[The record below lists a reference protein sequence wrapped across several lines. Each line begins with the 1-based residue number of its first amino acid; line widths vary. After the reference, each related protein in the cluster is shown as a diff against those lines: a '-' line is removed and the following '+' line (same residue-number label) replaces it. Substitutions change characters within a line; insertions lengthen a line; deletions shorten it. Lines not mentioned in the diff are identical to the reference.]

1 MLFRL
6 IALVLFVTVGGWA
19 AAQKP
24 SAGKEDPLAP
34 RPVPLTTRDGAK
46 LQSYYFPTD
55 RGKES
60 VPVLLIHEW
69 KGQAGAFLPLIQAL
83 TVAGHPVLAI
93 EYRGHGNSRQYVDAS
108 GKEQEYNPARMSKND
123 IEAIIKFDLEEAKQF
138 LKAENN
144 AGRVNLNALVVVGV
158 GEGAIL
164 GGLWSMRDWAF
175 RSVGRLKQGQDV
187 KGLIYISPER
197 NLQGVPIEPAL
208 RDPNL
213 LRLPT
218 MIVAGGQSDQA
229 RDVERV
235 ASRIE
240 AAKKRAGGGTAAGFE
255 MLMVPTPLSGAALV
269 VNGPGVI
276 AKIVAFIDAN
286 ITSDATINP
295 WVERP

>member
-1 MLFRL
+1 MFS
-6 IALVLFVTVGGWA
+6 TGGFA
-19 AAQKP
+19 ISQNP
-24 SAGKEDPLAP
+24 PGGTEDPLAP

-60 VPVLLIHEW
+60 VPVLLLHEW
-69 KGQAGAFLPLIQAL
+69 RGQAGAYVPLIQAL
-83 TVAGHPVLAI
+83 NAAGHPVLAL
-93 EYRGHGNSRQYVDAS
+93 EYRGHGNSRQYVDAR
-108 GKEQEYNPARMSKND
+108 GQEKEYNLARMGKND
-123 IEAIIKFDLEEAKQF
+123 IESIIKYDLEEAKQF

-164 GGLWSMRDWAF
+164 GGLWSARDWAF
-175 RSVGRLKQGQDV
+175 QSVGRMKQGQDV
-187 KGLIYISPER
+187 KGLVYIAPER

-208 RDPNL
+208 GDPNL

-218 MIVAGGQSDQA
+218 LIVAGAQSSQA
-229 RDVERV
+229 RDVARV

-240 AAKKRAGGGTAAGFE
+240 AFKKRSGSGTAAGFE
-255 MLMVPTPLSGAALV
+255 TMMVPTPLSGAPLV

-276 AKIVAFIDAN
+276 EKIVSFIGAN
-286 ITSDATINP
+286 VTSDATANP
-295 WVERP
+295 WIQRP